1 MMNVYELVI
10 SDKEEVSLDD
20 IVLSTPNKVHVQS
33 LIKEHRHGEALKKY
47 GLTVNNKI
55 MLMGSSC
62 CGKTTTAKAIAHAL
76 KKPILVVNL
85 ATIVSA
91 RIGETSQNIKA
102 IFDKAARDRAVLF
115 LDEFDQIGKARGE
128 DDKDVGEMRRLV
140 NTIIQLIDY
149 YPENSLLI
157 AATNHDEIIDSALM
171 RRFQVRMGFEMPS
184 EAVLDGFYNTLL
196 ARFPEKFCD
205 FKRKYEVSFAE
216 AKDFALTKVKEAII
230 QELEMEEI
238 AISN

>member
-55 MLMGSSC
+55 MLMGSSG

-157 AATNHDEIIDSALM
+157 AATNH
-171 RRFQVRMGFEMPS
+171 
-184 EAVLDGFYNTLL
+184 
-196 ARFPEKFCD
+196 EK
-205 FKRKYEVSFAE
+205 
-216 AKDFALTKVKEAII
+216 
-230 QELEMEEI
+230 
-238 AISN
+238 

>member
-55 MLMGSSC
+55 MLMGSSG

-91 RIGETSQNIKA
+91 RIGRNILKTLRPSLIRQQETEQYC
-102 IFDKAARDRAVLF
+102 F
-115 LDEFDQIGKARGE
+115 
-128 DDKDVGEMRRLV
+128 
-140 NTIIQLIDY
+140 
-149 YPENSLLI
+149 
-157 AATNHDEIIDSALM
+157 
-171 RRFQVRMGFEMPS
+171 
-184 EAVLDGFYNTLL
+184 
-196 ARFPEKFCD
+196 
-205 FKRKYEVSFAE
+205 
-216 AKDFALTKVKEAII
+216 
-230 QELEMEEI
+230 
-238 AISN
+238 